1 MRRIRSS
8 YRKKAQ
14 AQLDASQKYKDCLR
28 KEGIPLRDDLAR
40 ALFSAIIEELAEMRQ
55 KAQGERYQRWLDRIV
70 GALPEH
76 FDRDKSE
83 DVLRAIVSRYIN
95 EHGTPPVISD

>member
-14 AQLDASQKYKDCLR
+14 AQLDASQKYKDGLR

-40 ALFSAIIEELAEMRQ
+40 IALERYLDRLADLLRDG
-55 KAQGERYQRWLDRIV
+55 KGERYEKVIQDFVKRLDAERFNHDKADAVVRAMVKRRKEQREQK
-70 GALPEH
+70 A
-76 FDRDKSE
+76 
-83 DVLRAIVSRYIN
+83 
-95 EHGTPPVISD
+95 T